1 MICYV
6 KKKNVYF
13 FSIQTCLSDFI
24 FSAMKHHGDSYY
36 TSLLNNDDIDV
47 HDDYAFQAITFS
59 IRQAT
64 QDEEAY
70 ALHTQSH
77 LGSSQANKRV
87 RKCNFTSEED
97 LMLVSSWLNV
107 SMDAIIGTDQKHQTY
122 WERVHA
128 YFEENREFSSNR
140 NANSLMHRWSV
151 IQLAVSKFQGYFNQI
166 EARNQ
171 SGITEQDK
179 VNTTSFN

>member
-1 MICYV
+1 MRKTKSV
-6 KKKNVYF
+6 FDF
-13 FSIQTCLSDFI
+13 FLVCSTSLSDST
-24 FSAMKHHGDSYY
+24 FSTMKRRRDSYY
-36 TSLLNNDDIDV
+36 TSLLDNDDIDV
-47 HDDYAFQAITFS
+47 HDEYTTQANSFS
-59 IRQAT
+59 ICEAT